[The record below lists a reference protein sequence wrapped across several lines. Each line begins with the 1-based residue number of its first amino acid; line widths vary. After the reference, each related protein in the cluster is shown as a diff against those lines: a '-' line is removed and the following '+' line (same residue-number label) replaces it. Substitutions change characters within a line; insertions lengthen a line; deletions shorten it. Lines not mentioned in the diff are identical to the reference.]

1 LFAEISFCPNLP
13 YVLSK
18 KLNQQHPTTWVPT
31 TWFAMGLPFVALSA
45 ASAIMY
51 KNMGYSDTTI
61 AFWTSMVMW
70 PWTLKFFWGP
80 FLEMYKT
87 KKFFVCFTQIF
98 TGVLFGLLALTLQAT
113 QAFSISIAVLAVIA
127 FSGATHDM
135 AADGI
140 YLDELSEKEQARFV
154 GWQGAFYNVAKVFS
168 SGVLVYMAG
177 ELQKRI
183 GVVSAWT
190 TVMLAYG
197 AVMILL
203 GLYSL
208 RSLPTGKKKV
218 VVHTGREAMAT
229 LGDVLT
235 TFFRKQNIW
244 LAIVFIIFYRFAE
257 GQAMKITPLFFV
269 AARSNGGLGLST
281 SQIGWLVGVFG
292 VVAFILGSIA
302 AGYFISKKGLS
313 RRNLILLC
321 SVFNI
326 PFVAYAMLA
335 IAQPTNL
342 LYIGLAISLEHF
354 GYGFGFVGLILFIMQ
369 IVAPGKYRM
378 AHYAFGGA
386 LMNAGFLI
394 SASFSG
400 YLSDWLGYKNF
411 FIWVMVA
418 TIPAF
423 VVTWLVPLKKME
435 KEPDAELIELNVAKA
450 TPV

>member
-1 LFAEISFCPNLP
+1 M
-13 YVLSK
+13 
-18 KLNQQHPTTWVPT
+18 LNNQPEKRAPITWIPT

-61 AFWTSMVMW
+61 AFWTSMIMW

-98 TGVLFGLLALTLQAT
+98 TGALFGLVALSLQLP
-113 QAFSISIAVLAVIA
+113 QAFAVSIAVMAVIA

-140 YLDELSEKEQARFV
+140 YLDELSEKEQAKFV

-168 SGVLVYMAG
+168 SGALVYFAG
-177 ELQKRI
+177 ELQKSI
-183 GVVSAWT
+183 GVMNAWT
-190 TVMLAYG
+190 AVMVAYG
-197 AVMILL
+197 IVMVLL
-203 GLYSL
+203 GFYNM
-208 RSLPTGKKKV
+208 RMLPTGKKATA
-218 VVHTGREAMAT
+218 VHSSKESMNT
-229 LGDVLT
+229 LWDVLV
-235 TFFRKQNIW
+235 TFFQKRKIW
-244 LAIVFIIFYRFAE
+244 MGILFIIFYRFAE

-269 AARSNGGLGLST
+269 AAREKGGLGLTT
-281 SQIGWLVGVFG
+281 SQIGLLVGVFG

-302 AGYFISKKGLS
+302 AGYFVSKKGLT
-313 RRNLILLC
+313 RKTLILLC
-321 SVFNI
+321 STFNI
-326 PFVAYAMLA
+326 PFVAYAVLA
-335 IAQPTNL
+335 ITQPENL
-342 LYIGLAISLEHF
+342 FYIGLAISLEHF

-369 IVAPGKYRM
+369 VVAPGKYKM

-394 SASFSG
+394 SSSFSG
-400 YLSDWLGYKNF
+400 YLSDSLGYRNF
-411 FIWVMVA
+411 FIWVMIA

-423 VVTWLVPLKKME
+423 VVTWIVPLKKMD
-435 KEPDAELIELNVAKA
+435 KGPEPETIVLETSNPAA
-450 TPV
+450 